1 MENQPLVNSSIDMR
15 TEDVKNVT
23 ISDEDKE
30 RFFKSVLADR
40 PYEEVTYLF
49 DGQMKLRFRSLTVQE
64 NTDVVNQI
72 VADKKNGVAADN
84 DAYFITI
91 ATYRLGLSL
100 TAIDDNVFSSVT
112 KDNFSAMTEKDTY
125 ILARARPI
133 LSWATPKLSMI
144 LDAFQLFEKKL
155 VKLTGEVQTPNFWKA
170 SA

>member
-1 MENQPLVNSSIDMR
+1 MT
-15 TEDVKNVT
+15 TEDIKAVKIT
-23 ISDEDKE
+23 DDDKD

-40 PYEEVTYLF
+40 PYEEVNYLF
-49 DGQMKLRFRSLTVQE
+49 DGQMKVRFKALTVQE

-72 VADKKNGVAADN
+72 VEDKKNGVAADN

-100 TAIDDNVFSSVT
+100 HSIDDNTFSSVT
-112 KDNFSAMTEKDTY
+112 KDNFSPMTEKDTY
-125 ILARARPI
+125 VLSRARPV
-133 LSWATPKLSMI
+133 LSWSTPKLSIM

-155 VKLTGEVQTPNFWKA
+155 VVLTREVQTPNFWKA